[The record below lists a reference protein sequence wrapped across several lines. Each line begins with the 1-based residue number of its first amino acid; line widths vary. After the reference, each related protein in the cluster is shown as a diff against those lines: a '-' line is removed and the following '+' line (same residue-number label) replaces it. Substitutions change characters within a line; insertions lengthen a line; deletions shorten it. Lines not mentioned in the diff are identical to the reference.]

1 LIRTILYETAA
12 DRIASGG
19 EELVQRW
26 NNDPQSILWLDIG
39 NHSTDDVSR
48 LLGEEFGIHP
58 LAVSDALRERH
69 PPKFEAFDNYTFLL
83 FKGLS
88 ADSGNIDCSSI
99 QMALFIG
106 ERFLITRHSGES
118 PSSEQLRDETFGSGS
133 RIARGPAAL
142 ALRLIRIMIDRYLN
156 IILALEPRLE
166 QLEQELLSAPRDEML
181 AELGG
186 YKSDLK
192 KLRRTFVYHQQVLKD
207 LQAPNLA
214 GFSDAHEHE
223 LNDVFEQQERAN
235 SLTTLYYELA
245 SDLIESYISIASHRL
260 NQVMKILTIITAV
273 FVPLSF
279 LAGIYGMNFEN
290 MPELHSPS
298 GYFILLGVMAGIA
311 LLLLFILRKM
321 RWL

>member
-1 LIRTILYETAA
+1 MIRTILYETAA
-12 DRIASGG
+12 DRIDSGG

-118 PSSEQLRDETFGSGS
+118 PSTEQLRDETFGGGS
-133 RIARGPAAL
+133 RIARGPA
-142 ALRLIRIMIDRYLN
+142 RWEKGGNPGYGHKRPRCGGQGDWIDGPDS
-156 IILALEPRLE
+156 EKHVGEEHPRTDGG
-166 QLEQELLSAPRDEML
+166 QYPQEE
-181 AELGG
+181 AE
-186 YKSDLK
+186 
-192 KLRRTFVYHQQVLKD
+192 
-207 LQAPNLA
+207 A
-214 GFSDAHEHE
+214 GEAEAFTHHP
-223 LNDVFEQQERAN
+223 
-235 SLTTLYYELA
+235 T
-245 SDLIESYISIASHRL
+245 
-260 NQVMKILTIITAV
+260 
-273 FVPLSF
+273 
-279 LAGIYGMNFEN
+279 
-290 MPELHSPS
+290 
-298 GYFILLGVMAGIA
+298 
-311 LLLLFILRKM
+311 
-321 RWL
+321 

>member
-1 LIRTILYETAA
+1 MIRTILYETAA
-12 DRIASGG
+12 DRITHGG

-26 NNDPQSILWLDIG
+26 KNDPQSIIWLDIG
-39 NHSTDDVSR
+39 NHSADEARR
-48 LLGEEFGIHP
+48 LLEKEFGIHP
-58 LAVSDALRERH
+58 LAVNDALRERH
-69 PPKFEAFDNYTFLL
+69 PPKFEVFDDCTFLL

-88 ADSGNIDCSSI
+88 ADSGNIDCSTI
-99 QMALFIG
+99 QLALFIG
-106 ERFLITRHSGES
+106 ERFLVTRHSGES
-118 PSSEQLRDETFGSGS
+118 QSIERLQDETFGDSS
-133 RIARGPAAL
+133 RMARGPAAL

-166 QLEQELLSAPRDEML
+166 QMEQELLAAPRDEML

-192 KLRRTFVYHQQVLKD
+192 KLRRTFVYHQQVLTD
-207 LQAPNLA
+207 LQAPGLP
-214 GFSDAHEHE
+214 GFTEELEHE
-223 LNDVFEQQERAN
+223 INDVFEQQERAN

-245 SDLIESYISIASHRL
+245 ADLIDSYISIASHRL

-279 LAGIYGMNFEN
+279 LAGIYGMNFDH

-298 GYFILLGVMAGIA
+298 GYFILLGVMASIA
-311 LLLLFILRKM
+311 LLLLFIFRKM

>member
-1 LIRTILYETAA
+1 MIRTILYEAAA

-19 EELVQRW
+19 EELVQSW
-26 NNDPQSILWLDIG
+26 KNEPQSILWLDIG
-39 NHSTDDVSR
+39 NHSTDEVSR
-48 LLGEEFGIHP
+48 LLTEEFGIHP

-99 QMALFIG
+99 QMALFVG

-118 PSSEQLRDETFGSGS
+118 PSTEQLRDETFGRGS

-192 KLRRTFVYHQQVLKD
+192 KLRRIFVYHQQVLKD
-207 LQAPNLA
+207 LQAPNLT
-214 GFSDAHEHE
+214 GFSDAFEHE

-290 MPELHSPS
+290 LPELHSAS

-311 LLLLFILRKM
+311 LLLLFIFRKM